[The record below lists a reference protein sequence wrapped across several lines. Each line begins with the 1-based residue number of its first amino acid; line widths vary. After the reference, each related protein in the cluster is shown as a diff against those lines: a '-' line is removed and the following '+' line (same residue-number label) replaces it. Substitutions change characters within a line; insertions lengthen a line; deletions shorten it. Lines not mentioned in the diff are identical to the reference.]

1 MPFTFADYRS
11 SFIVHLKRMW
21 VEKYESLCAAVG
33 IPGDDT
39 WDVAEANPGADV
51 WPSVALLSIRV
62 PPWASAIAKKFME
75 QNPSIPT
82 GSAVRALA
90 DLISKAATWLHSQK
104 KIWRGLYNNGTTM
117 STCSCKHA
125 LTLDLDLTLFNPH
138 RLAFVVRFNELPRCP
153 FSRAGGVIRGG
164 GGRA

>member
-33 IPGDDT
+33 IPVDDT

-104 KIWRGLYNNGTTM
+104 NTANRFTPTSALYVDIRCNYVDIGCNYVDIGEIRMHM
-117 STCSCKHA
+117 ST
-125 LTLDLDLTLFNPH
+125 
-138 RLAFVVRFNELPRCP
+138 
-153 FSRAGGVIRGG
+153 
-164 GGRA
+164 

>member
-104 KIWRGLYNNGTTM
+104 KIWRGLYSNGIRQCQPVRA
-117 STCSCKHA
+117 SARAHSRSRSHFIQPPQAGVCCSFQRIA
-125 LTLDLDLTLFNPH
+125 SLTLSSG
-138 RLAFVVRFNELPRCP
+138 R
-153 FSRAGGVIRGG
+153 RGY
-164 GGRA
+164 